1 MARTHVAGRRGEGIA
16 AAFLVT
22 LGFAVLKQNSDVG
35 GVEVDL
41 LCHHRG
47 DLVIVE
53 VKSRVGG
60 EHPGYALDRAKL
72 NRLRKAARALEGWYP
87 DRTVRVDAVTVHWH
101 ARDTEPVIE
110 HYPDVLT

>member
-1 MARTHVAGRRGEGIA
+1 MAQSHVAGRRGEAIA

-22 LGFAVLKQNSDVG
+22 LGFAVLKQNTEIG

-41 LCHHRG
+41 LCHHKG
-47 DLVIVE
+47 NLVVVE

-60 EHPGYALDRAKL
+60 EHPGYALDRTKL
-72 NRLRKAARALEGWYP
+72 NRLRRAAKALEAWYP

-101 ARDTEPVIE
+101 ARNTDPVIE

>member
-1 MARTHVAGRRGEGIA
+1 MARTHVAGRRGEEIA
-16 AAFLVT
+16 AAFLVS
-22 LGFAVLKQNSDVG
+22 LGFAVLKQNSDIA

-53 VKSRVGG
+53 VKSRIGG
-60 EHPGYALDRAKL
+60 DHPGYSLDRLKL
-72 NRLRKAARALEGWYP
+72 SRLRRAALALQGWYP

-101 ARDTEPVIE
+101 ARNSDPVIE
-110 HYPDVLT
+110 HYPDVLS